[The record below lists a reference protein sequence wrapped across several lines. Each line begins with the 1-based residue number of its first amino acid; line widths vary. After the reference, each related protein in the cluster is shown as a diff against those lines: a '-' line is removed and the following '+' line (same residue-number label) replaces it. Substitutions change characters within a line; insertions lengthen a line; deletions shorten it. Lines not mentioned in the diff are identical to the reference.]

1 MQTLR
6 KGEKPFIA
14 KNGSNTN
21 LSFGFNKCGL
31 NLS

>member
-21 LSFGFNKCGL
+21 LSFGFNK
-31 NLS
+31 SMV

>member
-21 LSFGFNKCGL
+21 LSFEFNKSGL

>member
-21 LSFGFNKCGL
+21 LSFEFNK
-31 NLS
+31 SMV